1 MSEEKSLRDIRLEK
15 LAKLKELGADP
26 FLQEKF
32 VSTHSAGDLLAKFDS
47 LAPDPEA
54 EQSVKEAA
62 AIRFAGRIIKRQ
74 DKGKAQFA
82 HLSDGDDKVQIYVR
96 LNDVG
101 EEAFEIYGQMD
112 VGDHLGVI
120 GHLMRT
126 RTGEVTISVHSLVP
140 LSKCLQTIPYP
151 KEKDGQ
157 VWYSLDDPQVRLRHR
172 HLDLLTNPER
182 RATLLNRAK
191 AVTAVRQ
198 YFIESGFL
206 EVETPL
212 LQIEAGGAAATP
224 FSTKYQ
230 AYDMEVQLRISLEL
244 YLKRILC
251 GDVPKVYE
259 IGRVFRNEGVSN
271 RHNPE
276 FTLLEWYEAF
286 VNLEDT
292 QKRVEEIFAFVAE
305 RVYGSTKLTLC
316 DVEIDF
322 AKEWDRVDLLEGIQ
336 KYSGISPEELQ
347 DQTTAVAAA
356 KRVGLDL
363 EGKANLG
370 KIIEKLLEVFVEPH
384 LIQPTFV
391 VGYPLETSPLAKK
404 DPSRPGFT
412 RRSEGYILGKEVCNM
427 FSEINDPIDQ
437 RERFEQQM
445 REKAGGDAEAHGID
459 EEFLYAL
466 ECGMPPAG
474 GCGIGMDRLAMMLAG
489 TEHIREV
496 LMFPMMKPRQ
506 QGVVNVED
514 LAEESLG

>member
-1 MSEEKSLRDIRLEK
+1 MNEDRSLREIRLEK
-15 LAKLKELGADP
+15 LAKLRELGFDP

-32 VSTHSAGDLLAKFDS
+32 VTTHQAGELVERCDS
-47 LAPDPEA
+47 LAPA
-54 EQSVKEAA
+54 EDADLEGKKAA
-62 AIRFAGRIIKRQ
+62 AVRFAGRIVARQ

-82 HLSDGDDKVQIYVR
+82 HLSDGDNRVQLYVR

-101 EEAFEIYGQMD
+101 EEAFQVYGLMD
-112 VGDHLGVI
+112 VGDHMGVV
-120 GHLMRT
+120 GHMMRT
-126 RTGEVTISVHSLVP
+126 RTGEATISVHSLTP
-140 LSKCLQTIPYP
+140 LSKCLQTIPYA

-157 VWYSLDDPQVRLRHR
+157 TWYALDDPQVRLRHR
-172 HLDLLTNPER
+172 HLDLLTVPAR

-198 YFIESGFL
+198 YFISQDFL

-212 LQIEAGGAAATP
+212 LQREAGGAAATP
-224 FSTKYQ
+224 FNTFYN

-251 GDVPKVYE
+251 GDVPRVFE

-292 QKRVEEIFAFVAE
+292 QKRVEEIFLFVAE
-305 RVYGSTKLTLC
+305 KVYGSSKVNLFGH
-316 DVEIDF
+316 DVDF
-322 AKEWDRVDLLEGIQ
+322 SKTWARVDLLEAIET
-336 KYSGISPEELQ
+336 YSGIKPDELQ
-347 DQTTAVAAA
+347 SYDSAVAAS
-356 KRVGLDL
+356 KRAGLDL

-370 KIIEKLLEVFVEPH
+370 KIIEKLLEVFVEPN

-412 RRSEGYILGKEVCNM
+412 RRSEGYIMGKEVCNL

-445 REKAGGDAEAHGID
+445 KEKAGGDVEAHVLD

-474 GCGIGMDRLAMMLAG
+474 GCGIGLDRLAMLISG
-489 TEHIREV
+489 TEHVRDV
-496 LMFPMMKPRQ
+496 LMFPMMKPRKQ
-506 QGVVNVED
+506 DSENEED